1 MTDRRRVQAVR
12 AGETGESRQHS
23 RNPAGKVVRAA
34 IDLDIPDLMA
44 APGASPPRA
53 VNDAPH
59 RTGIVPMMAALS
71 ALPAD
76 EDSYAFEVKWDGMRA
91 IAHCE
96 PGGLWLQT
104 RTLRD
109 ITGGFPELAG
119 LQNQLGARNAVVDGE
134 IVAFDADG
142 RPSFQRLQSR
152 MHLADRAQ
160 VRLAA
165 ERAPA
170 MYMIFDLLCLDG
182 ESLMDADYRHR
193 RGELVGLNP
202 SGPAWHVPATLEGA
216 GADALAASR
225 DAGLEGIIAKRFDS
239 SYRPGHRGREWLK
252 IKNVLRQ
259 EFAIGGFTAGEGRR
273 KDRIGAL
280 LVGYH
285 DNGRFV
291 YAGKV
296 GTGYTDA
303 DLAMLDRRLRPL
315 VRKTSPFA
323 DARLPRG
330 AVFVRPQLVGEF
342 SFAEWTSQG
351 RLRQP
356 SFLGLREDKP
366 AADVVRER
374 VSR

>member
-1 MTDRRRVQAVR
+1 
-12 AGETGESRQHS
+12 
-23 RNPAGKVVRAA
+23 
-34 IDLDIPDLMA
+34 MA
-44 APGASPPRA
+44 APDASPRGATNAAPR
-53 VNDAPH
+53 

-96 PGGLWLQT
+96 PEGLWLQT

-182 ESLMDADYRHR
+182 ESLMAADYRHR

-202 SGPAWHVPATLEGA
+202 AGPAWQVPATLQGA

-315 VRKTSPFA
+315 VRKSSPFA

-374 VSR
+374 VS

>member
-1 MTDRRRVQAVR
+1 
-12 AGETGESRQHS
+12 
-23 RNPAGKVVRAA
+23 
-34 IDLDIPDLMA
+34 MA
-44 APGASPPRA
+44 APDASARGA
-53 VNDAPH
+53 APH
-59 RTGIVPMMAALS
+59 RTGIVPMMAALA

-76 EDSYAFEVKWDGMRA
+76 DGSYGFEVKWDGMRA
-91 IAHCE
+91 IADCE
-96 PGGLWLQT
+96 PRGFWLQT

-109 ITGGFPELAG
+109 ITGGFPELDG
-119 LQNQLGARNAVVDGE
+119 LQSELGPRNAVVDGE
-134 IVAFDADG
+134 IVAFDTEG
-142 RPSFQRLQSR
+142 RPSFQRLQAR
-152 MHLADRAQ
+152 VHLADRAQ
-160 VRLAA
+160 VSLAA
-165 ERAPA
+165 ERQPV

-182 ESLMDADYRHR
+182 DSLMDMDYRHR
-193 RGELVGLNP
+193 RAELVGLNP
-202 SGPAWHVPATLEGA
+202 SGPAWQVPATLEGA
-216 GADALAASR
+216 GADVLAESR
-225 DAGLEGIIAKRFDS
+225 ETGLEGIIAKRFDS
-239 SYRPGHRGREWLK
+239 VYQPGHRGREWLK

-259 EFAIGGFTAGEGRR
+259 EFVVGGFTAGEGRR
-273 KDRIGAL
+273 KHSIGAL

-285 DNGRFV
+285 ENGRLD